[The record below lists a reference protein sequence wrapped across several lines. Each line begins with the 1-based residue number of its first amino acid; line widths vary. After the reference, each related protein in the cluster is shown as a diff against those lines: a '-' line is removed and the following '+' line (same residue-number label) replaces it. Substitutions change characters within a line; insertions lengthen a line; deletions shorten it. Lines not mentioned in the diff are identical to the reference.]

1 MLINAAEVAQLAEQG
16 IRNAQVE
23 SSILS
28 LGLLKYRNYMIS
40 KYFKILAKKNFFLLW
55 FGQIV
60 SQFGDRLTQIALV
73 GLVSQ
78 VSMSSSHLALVM
90 SMAII
95 PAFIISPISGVY
107 IDRWSKRKTMYISD
121 LLRGFFIL
129 LIPLFFLKFKSF
141 VAVYVLIFLSFSAG
155 RFFIPAKMAF
165 IPEVSKKEDVFL
177 ANSLIS
183 ITATIAAVIG
193 FGLGGIIVEKWGVTT
208 AFSLDAATFFVSSLA
223 VFFITVKGKGAFKVD
238 DIIHLGKEVVSEVK
252 RSFIWEFREGIK
264 YILSSHETKYAFKM
278 FLFLFSYI
286 GGLYVVFI
294 RFIQEALSSVTTS
307 LGFVTVSL
315 GSGIFLGSLV
325 YGRIAHKFSV
335 KKIISLSLLFI
346 SLYIIF
352 FVVSLRAYPRTIYA
366 IFLAFG
372 LGLITSPIFVGIN
385 ALIHKESDKKVLGRI
400 FSGLEFTSHL
410 GFLVSMFICA
420 ALADIFNPFTIIV
433 SLGIIGFLFS
443 TIFVFA
449 HD

>member
-1 MLINAAEVAQLAEQG
+1 MAEQS

-28 LGLLKYRNYMIS
+28 LGLITLKNEMIV
-40 KYFKILAKKNFFLLW
+40 KYFKILAKRNFFLLW
-55 FGQIV
+55 FGQII

-121 LLRGFFIL
+121 FLRGVFIL
-129 LIPLFFLKFKSF
+129 LIPLFFLKFNSLI
-141 VAVYVLIFLSFSAG
+141 AVYVLIFLSFSAG

-165 IPEVSKKEDVFL
+165 IPEISKKENIFL

-183 ITATIAAVIG
+183 ITAAVAAVIG
-193 FGLGGIIVEKWGVTT
+193 FGLGGIIVEKWGVAA
-208 AFSLDAATFFVSSLA
+208 AFKLDAGTFFTSSLA
-223 VFFITVKGKGAFKVD
+223 VFLIAAKGKGAFKVD
-238 DIIHLGKEVVSEVK
+238 DIVHLGKEVVSEVK

-264 YILSSHETKYAFKM
+264 YIFTSPETKYAFKM
-278 FLFLFSYI
+278 FLFLFAYI

-294 RFIQEALSSVTTS
+294 RFIQEVLSSLTTS
-307 LGFVTVSL
+307 LGFVTVAL
-315 GSGIFLGSLV
+315 GAGIFFGSLI
-325 YGRIAHKFSV
+325 YGRIAHRFSI
-335 KKIISLSLLFI
+335 KKVISLSLLFA
-346 SLYIIF
+346 SLYLVF
-352 FVVSLRAYPRTIYA
+352 FVVSLRAYPHTLYA
-366 IFLAFG
+366 IFLAFTF
-372 LGLITSPIFVGIN
+372 GLITSPVFVGVTS
-385 ALIHKESDKKVLGRI
+385 LIHKESDEKILGRI

-410 GFLVSMFICA
+410 GFLVSMFICS

-443 TIFVFA
+443 IIFVFT

>member
-264 YILSSHETKYAFKM
+264 YILKSHETKYAFKM

-294 RFIQEALSSVTTS
+294 RFIQEALSSLTTG

>member
-1 MLINAAEVAQLAEQG
+1 
-16 IRNAQVE
+16 
-23 SSILS
+23 
-28 LGLLKYRNYMIS
+28 MIS

-264 YILSSHETKYAFKM
+264 YILKSHETKYAFKM

-294 RFIQEALSSVTTS
+294 RFIQEALSSLTTG

>member
-1 MLINAAEVAQLAEQG
+1 MAEQG

-28 LGLLKYRNYMIS
+28 LGLLEYRNYMIS

>member
-1 MLINAAEVAQLAEQG
+1 MAEQG
-16 IRNAQVE
+16 IRNAQIE
-23 SSILS
+23 SSNLS
-28 LGLLKYRNYMIS
+28 LGLLKCKNYMIVR
-40 KYFKILAKKNFFLLW
+40 YFKILAKKNFFLLW

-78 VSMSSSHLALVM
+78 ISMSSSRLALVM

-121 LLRGFFIL
+121 LARGFFIL
-129 LIPLFFLKFKSF
+129 LIPLFFLKFKSLI
-141 VAVYVLIFLSFSAG
+141 AVYILIFLSFSAG

-165 IPEVSKKEDVFL
+165 IPEVSKKEDIFL

-193 FGLGGIIVEKWGVTT
+193 FGLGGIIVEKWGITS

-223 VFFITVKGKGAFKVD
+223 IFFIAIKGKGAFKVD
-238 DIIHLGKEVVSEVK
+238 DIIHMGKEMVSGVK
-252 RSFIWEFREGIK
+252 KSFIWEFREGIK

-294 RFIQEALSSVTTS
+294 RFIQETLSSLTTG

-315 GSGIFLGSLV
+315 GSGIFLGSLI

-335 KKIISLSLLFI
+335 KKIINLSLLLA

-352 FVVSLRAYPRTIYA
+352 FVVSLRAHPKTIYA

-372 LGLITSPIFVGIN
+372 LGLITSPVFVGIN
-385 ALIHKESDKKVLGRI
+385 ALIHKESDSKVLGRI

-410 GFLVSMFICA
+410 GFLISMFICA
-420 ALADIFNPFTIIV
+420 AFADIFNPFTIIV
-433 SLGIIGFLFS
+433 SLGIIGFLIS
-443 TIFVFA
+443 TIFVFN

>member
-1 MLINAAEVAQLAEQG
+1 MAEQG

-95 PAFIISPISGVY
+95 PAFIISPIAGVY